1 MPEIDDE
8 HLLDTCLSH
17 VRKLG
22 ETGAFALGKY
32 LETEVS
38 HAVRGAALA
47 DLLYLL
53 EKFHK
58 VSPSLE
64 FTYSTLKSCFTQVL
78 QQFPG
83 IKEKWPVSEQ
93 GDVAKALSD
102 GIPVLCNHARRI
114 SSDKGKFAEA
124 RKNLTS
130 FQVEK
135 LEAIR
140 SLVGQQ
146 KEETKDGKKPD
157 AKSPTT
163 PQKRKPNS
171 KAASPATPKRRKLSA
186 DAASPVSSVPND
198 WPQDILRS
206 QLLTRLSSEK
216 GLEKRKS
223 S

>member
-1 MPEIDDE
+1 MYKKRGGARRTPVPEIDDE

-32 LETEVS
+32 LKTEVT

-53 EKFHK
+53 EEFHK
-58 VSPSLE
+58 VSPA
-64 FTYSTLKSCFTQVL
+64 LKSCFTQVL

-83 IKEKWPVSEQ
+83 IEEKWPVSEQ

-102 GIPVLCNHARRI
+102 AILVVCNHARRI
-114 SSDKGKFAEA
+114 SRDKGKFEEA
-124 RKNLTS
+124 CKNLTS

-140 SLVGQQ
+140 NLADQK
-146 KEETKDGKKPD
+146 KEETKDEQKPG
-157 AKSPTT
+157 AKSPAT
-163 PQKRKPNS
+163 PKKRKPHN
-171 KAASPATPKRRKLSA
+171 KAASPATPFL
-186 DAASPVSSVPND
+186 VVV
-198 WPQDILRS
+198 
-206 QLLTRLSSEK
+206 
-216 GLEKRKS
+216 
-223 S
+223 

>member
-1 MPEIDDE
+1 MYKKRGGARRTPVPEIDDE

-32 LETEVS
+32 LKTEVT

-53 EKFHK
+53 EEFHRL
-58 VSPSLE
+58 SPSVE
-64 FTYSTLKSCFTQVL
+64 VQYSTLKSCFAQVL

-83 IKEKWPVSEQ
+83 IEEKLPVSEQ

-102 GIPVLCNHARRI
+102 AILVVCNHARRI
-114 SSDKGKFAEA
+114 SRDKGKFAEA
-124 RKNLTS
+124 CKNLTS

-140 SLVGQQ
+140 NLADQ
-146 KEETKDGKKPD
+146 KTEETKDEQKPG
-157 AKSPTT
+157 AKSPAT
-163 PQKRKPNS
+163 PKKRKPHS
-171 KAASPATPKRRKLSA
+171 KAASPATPFL
-186 DAASPVSSVPND
+186 VIV
-198 WPQDILRS
+198 
-206 QLLTRLSSEK
+206 
-216 GLEKRKS
+216 
-223 S
+223 

>member
-1 MPEIDDE
+1 
-8 HLLDTCLSH
+8 
-17 VRKLG
+17 
-22 ETGAFALGKY
+22 
-32 LETEVS
+32 
-38 HAVRGAALA
+38 
-47 DLLYLL
+47 
-53 EKFHK
+53 
-58 VSPSLE
+58 
-64 FTYSTLKSCFTQVL
+64 VL

-83 IKEKWPVSEQ
+83 IEEKWPVSEQ

-102 GIPVLCNHARRI
+102 AILVVCNHARRI
-114 SSDKGKFAEA
+114 SRDKGKFAEA
-124 RKNLTS
+124 CKNLTS

-186 DAASPVSSVPND
+186 EAASPVSSVPND